1 MVGNVRPVPE
11 GYHTVTPDLV
21 VQGAAEAIEFYKKAF
36 GAEERGRMATPDGQ
50 SLLHA
55 ELQIGDS
62 KVFLADQM
70 PNIGQKSPQSLGGS
84 PVTVH
89 LQVEDADAVW
99 SRAMA
104 AGATETMPLMNAP
117 WGDRYG
123 QLVDPFGHRW
133 SIGTHIED
141 VSPEEIER
149 RMAAVFQGS

>member
-21 VQGAAEAIEFYKKAF
+21 VQGAAEAIEFYKTAF
-36 GAEERGRMATPDGQ
+36 GAEERARMATPDGAF
-50 SLLHA
+50 LVHA

-84 PVTVH
+84 PVTIH

-99 SRAMA
+99 GRAIA